1 MQNEYTSGLCVDSR
15 TISLESLPRYNLES
29 MLVTDD
35 SLGESIAK
43 GGVAIPF
50 PWRLYECLDAGKLY
64 CHPLILFLLLW
75 ILTRW

>member
-1 MQNEYTSGLCVDSR
+1 
-15 TISLESLPRYNLES
+15 

-50 PWRLYECLDAGKLY
+50 PWRLHECLDAGKLY